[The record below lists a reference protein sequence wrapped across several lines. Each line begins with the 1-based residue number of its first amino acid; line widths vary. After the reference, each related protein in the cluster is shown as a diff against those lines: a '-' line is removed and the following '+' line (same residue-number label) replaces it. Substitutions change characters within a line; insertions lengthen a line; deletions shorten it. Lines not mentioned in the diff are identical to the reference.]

1 MLLRLSWIRAGLIIH
16 GMFSSSVQIHAG
28 VLRDNIRAVRAA
40 LPARTALMFVVKA
53 NAYGHGA
60 DLVVRCAAE
69 EGVRWFTVAHTAE
82 ALELR
87 EAAGTAR
94 LLVIGA
100 PFAEEVPALLEHGAR
115 TTVVSLEH
123 ARALSAAAAA
133 RGRKL
138 PVHIKVDTGMGRL
151 GLLWPSAAAEAAD
164 ILRLEGLDVEG
175 ICTHFARVESG
186 EEDPARIQME
196 RFAGIAEAVD
206 RAAGRRLFR
215 HVSNSRAIT
224 LRPEWDCDGVRPG
237 ILLFGYG
244 ASNDAGRVRTR
255 PILEWT
261 SRVVQVRRVPADFGV
276 GYFSTYRT
284 PAPTTLA
291 VVATGYSDGY
301 LRTLSNKS
309 HVLIRG
315 RRCRLVGRVSMN
327 WLVVDTGPYGEAA
340 EGDEATLVGRQGN
353 QEIWA
358 DELAVLCRTIPYE
371 ILTMINARI
380 PRRLV

>member
-1 MLLRLSWIRAGLIIH
+1 MIRRMLC
-16 GMFSSSVQIHAG
+16 SSVQIHAG
-28 VLRDNIRAVRAA
+28 VLRDNIRAVRSS
-40 LPARTALMFVVKA
+40 LPKTTELMFVVKA

-60 DLVVRCAAE
+60 APVVRCAAE
-69 EGVRWFTVAHTAE
+69 EGVRWFSVAHTSE

-87 EAAGTAR
+87 EAAGEAR

-100 PFAEEVPALLEHGAR
+100 PFAEEASALLEHGIR

-123 ARALSAAAAA
+123 ARSLSAAAVQ
-133 RGRKL
+133 RGRRL

-151 GLLWPSAAAEAAD
+151 GLLWSSAAVEAAD

-175 ICTHFARVESG
+175 ICTHFARVEPG

-196 RFAGIAEAVD
+196 RFAGIADAAD

-237 ILLFGYG
+237 ILLYGYG
-244 ASNDAGRVRTR
+244 ASNEAGRVRTR

-261 SRVVQVRRVPADFGV
+261 SRIVQVRRVPADFGV

-291 VVATGYSDGY
+291 VVGAGYSDGY

-327 WLVVDTGPYGEAA
+327 WLIADTGPYGEAA
-340 EGDEATLVGRQGN
+340 EGDEATLIGRQGN

-371 ILTMINARI
+371 ILTMINERI
-380 PRRLV
+380 PRRFV